1 MSGRYWDGCRAAPVR
16 LIGPQR
22 MCRTLFCA
30 PPTTTRQ
37 PRPEQRDDTCA
48 PSLNHL
54 VGVAQDSG
62 WHIQA
67 ERSGSLEIDYQLKF
81 GGLFDR

>member
-1 MSGRYWDGCRAAPVR
+1 MNVR
-16 LIGPQR
+16 
-22 MCRTLFCA
+22 
-30 PPTTTRQ
+30 
-37 PRPEQRDDTCA
+37 

-54 VGVAQDSG
+54 VGAAQQSG